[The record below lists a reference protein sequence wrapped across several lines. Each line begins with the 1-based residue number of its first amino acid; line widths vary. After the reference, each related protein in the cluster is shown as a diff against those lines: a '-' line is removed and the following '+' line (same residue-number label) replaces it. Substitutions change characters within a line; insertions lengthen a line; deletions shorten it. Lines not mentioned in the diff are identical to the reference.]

1 MPGRTVSKEPPCT
14 LIRLYDV
21 LSEPLPCFSLSLRSW
36 ERVGVGPVM
45 WKGSE
50 TYLDIE
56 CLTFCCWLRLNF
68 SKSLVGIIRGVILVY
83 DSPISS
89 PRPAS
94 ASEVTSIFISQR
106 LRMKRLGLRLQQKGL
121 RSDSK
126 KNFLNGGE

>member
-1 MPGRTVSKEPPCT
+1 
-14 LIRLYDV
+14 
-21 LSEPLPCFSLSLRSW
+21 
-36 ERVGVGPVM
+36 M

-50 TYLDIE
+50 TYLDTE
-56 CLTFCCWLRLNF
+56 CLTFCGWLRLNF
-68 SKSLVGIIRGVILVY
+68 SKSLVGIVRGVILVY

-94 ASEVTSIFISQR
+94 ASEVTPIFISQR
-106 LRMKRLGLRLQQKGL
+106 LRMKRLGLRLQQEGL